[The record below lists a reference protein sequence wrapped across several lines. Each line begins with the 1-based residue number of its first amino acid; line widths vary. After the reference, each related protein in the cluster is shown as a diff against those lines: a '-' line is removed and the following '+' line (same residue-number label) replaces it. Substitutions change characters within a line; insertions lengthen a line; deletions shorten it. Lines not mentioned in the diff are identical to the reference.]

1 MRKFNIKTPILY
13 RVLICLL
20 CLVLVSAALFY
31 YIQAKY
37 VSGGEDNTPEASV
50 TRWGFTANI
59 NGDNMFGEHYV
70 GGEIETDTTLDD
82 YSYDVRAKA
91 ESTVIAP
98 DTSGYMSFSVKGSA
112 EVDAQVVLKASG
124 GDVKVTVDEGGSKYE
139 YRPIRWSLDVIDGS
153 NVTNEINNGTLE
165 ELLERME
172 ELNPII
178 KAGNTVDV
186 EYRITWTWPLETGST
201 TEEIERNNTLDSV
214 IAAYLAR
221 NTIDSTGNT
230 IDSKYTVSASLK
242 FDFIAAV
249 EQVG

>member
-1 MRKFNIKTPILY
+1 
-13 RVLICLL
+13 
-20 CLVLVSAALFY
+20 
-31 YIQAKY
+31 
-37 VSGGEDNTPEASV
+37 
-50 TRWGFTANI
+50 
-59 NGDNMFGEHYV
+59 
-70 GGEIETDTTLDD
+70 
-82 YSYDVRAKA
+82 
-91 ESTVIAP
+91 
-98 DTSGYMSFSVKGSA
+98 MSFSVKGSA

-124 GDVKVTVDEGGSKYE
+124 GDVKVTVKNEGGSKYE

-186 EYRITWTWPLETGST
+186 EYRITWEWPLETGST
-201 TEEIERNNTLDSV
+201 TEEKERNNTLDSV

>member
-13 RVLICLL
+13 RVVICLL
-20 CLVLVSAALFY
+20 CLALLSGALFY

-37 VSGGEDNTPEASV
+37 ISSDTGDTPQASV

-98 DTSGYMSFSVKGSA
+98 DTSGYMSFSVQGSA
-112 EVDAQVVLKASG
+112 EVDAQVVLRASG
-124 GDVKVTVDEGGSKYE
+124 GDVKVIVNEGGNKYE
-139 YRPIRWSLDVIDGS
+139 YRPIRWSLDVIDGA

-165 ELLERME
+165 QLLERME

-178 KAGNTVDV
+178 KAGNVVDV
-186 EYRITWTWPLETGST
+186 EYRITWAWPLETGST
-201 TEEIERNNTLDSV
+201 PAEIERNNTLDSV
-214 IAAYLAR
+214 IAAYLA
-221 NTIDSTGNT
+221 GYT
-230 IDSKYTVSASLK
+230 IDSKYTVSASLN
-242 FDFIAAV
+242 FEFIAAV

>member
-1 MRKFNIKTPILY
+1 MRKFNIKAPLLY
-13 RVLICLL
+13 RVFLCLL

-37 VSGGEDNTPEASV
+37 VSGGGSESPEASV

-59 NGDNMFGEHYV
+59 NGDNMFGERYV
-70 GGEIETDTTLDD
+70 AGEIETDTTLDD

-124 GDVKVTVDEGGSKYE
+124 GDVKVTVTEGNSTYE
-139 YRPIRWSLDVIDGS
+139 YRPIRWSLDVINGA
-153 NVTNEINNGTLE
+153 NVTNEISNGTLE
-165 ELLERME
+165 QLLERME
-172 ELNPII
+172 ELNPVI
-178 KAGNTVDV
+178 KAGNSVDV
-186 EYRITWTWPLETGST
+186 EYRVSWNWPLETGST
-201 TEEIERNNTLDSV
+201 DAEIERNNTLDSV
-214 IAAYLAR
+214 IAAYLA
-221 NTIDSTGNT
+221 DYT
-230 IDSKYTVSASLK
+230 IDSKYDVSASLK

>member
-1 MRKFNIKTPILY
+1 MRKFNIKTSFLY

-37 VSGGEDNTPEASV
+37 VSGGEDTSPEASI

-91 ESTVIAP
+91 ETTVIAP

-124 GDVKVTVDEGGSKYE
+124 GDVKVTVKEDGYE
-139 YRPIRWSLDVIDGS
+139 YRPISWSLDVIDGA
-153 NVTNEINNGTLE
+153 NVTNEIKNGTLE

-186 EYRITWTWPLETGST
+186 EYRITWEWPLETGST
-201 TEEIERNNTLDSV
+201 PEEKERNNTLDSV

-230 IDSKYTVSASLK
+230 IDSKYIVSASLK